1 MKWGSDLVLDA
12 IGGGRTVGREWGEAL
27 FLPALPSP
35 RRRERVNKGRALGFE
50 VLTDNEK
57 AESPHMNE
65 KTQHDYRSLAANF
78 YATRIKGGQ
87 PSPKRICDALAAAA
101 TDYRPAYW
109 RRLRNA
115 LAFDQA
121 EKGYSEAA
129 ARIAATRNP
138 ATLPTS
144 TTEPK
149 AKQKRVRAV
158 SVADERKLLEH
169 FQEGGDRQSY
179 AAVMLSRITGARP
192 AEMAGIR
199 VEGDRVTITGA
210 KKSHGGQR
218 GADRVLVV
226 TAAEAQLVA
235 ACAGQL
241 QGANLGAVQD
251 RIRAAGQRL
260 WPQRAAL
267 PSLYSWRHQLGS
279 ELKASGLD
287 RREVAYLMGHQSTAS
302 VDRYG
307 SRRTAR
313 GGRVPRAPEGQTFDQ
328 VRERHSEPPARVT
341 GADLR
346 KGAESLKALKIAE
359 KAAMANQKLPER
371 QYVSEENSLSR

>member
-1 MKWGSDLVLDA
+1 
-12 IGGGRTVGREWGEAL
+12 
-27 FLPALPSP
+27 
-35 RRRERVNKGRALGFE
+35 
-50 VLTDNEK
+50 
-57 AESPHMNE
+57 MNE
-65 KTQHDYRSLAANF
+65 KTKNDYRSLARNF
-78 YATRIKGGQ
+78 YATRLGGQ
-87 PSPKRICDALAAAA
+87 QPTPKRIADALVAAA

-121 EKGYSEAA
+121 EKGFQDASAKVAA
-129 ARIAATRNP
+129 ARNP
-138 ATLPTS
+138 TTLPSS

-279 ELKASGLD
+279 ELKASGLE

-313 GGRVPRAPEGQTFDQ
+313 GGRVPRAPEGQTFEQ

-346 KGAESLKALKIAE
+346 KGAESLKALQNAE
-359 KAAMANQKLPER
+359 KTRLANEKLPKR
-371 QYVSEENSLSR
+371 QWVSEENHLSP

>member
-1 MKWGSDLVLDA
+1 
-12 IGGGRTVGREWGEAL
+12 
-27 FLPALPSP
+27 
-35 RRRERVNKGRALGFE
+35 
-50 VLTDNEK
+50 
-57 AESPHMNE
+57 MNE
-65 KTQHDYRSLAANF
+65 KTKNDYRSLARNF
-78 YATRIKGGQ
+78 YATRLGGQ
-87 PSPKRICDALAAAA
+87 QPTPKRIADALVAAA

-121 EKGYSEAA
+121 EKGFQDASAKVAA
-129 ARIAATRNP
+129 ARNP
-138 ATLPTS
+138 TTLPSS

-149 AKQKRVRAV
+149 PKQRRVRAV
-158 SVADERKLLEH
+158 DQGDERKLLEH
-169 FQEGGDRQSY
+169 FQEVGDRQSY
-179 AAVMLSRITGARP
+179 GAVMLARITGARP

-199 VEGDRVTITGA
+199 VEGDRVTIAGA

-226 TAAEAQLVA
+226 TAAEAKLVA
-235 ACAGQL
+235 ACVGQL

-279 ELKASGLD
+279 ELKASGLE

-313 GGRVPRAPEGQTFDQ
+313 GGRVPRAPEGQTFEQ

-346 KGAESLKALKIAE
+346 KGAESLKALQNAE
-359 KAAMANQKLPER
+359 KTRLANEKLPKR
-371 QYVSEENSLSR
+371 QWVSEENHLSP

>member
-1 MKWGSDLVLDA
+1 
-12 IGGGRTVGREWGEAL
+12 
-27 FLPALPSP
+27 
-35 RRRERVNKGRALGFE
+35 
-50 VLTDNEK
+50 
-57 AESPHMNE
+57 MNE
-65 KTQHDYRSLAANF
+65 KTQNDYRSLARNF
-78 YATRIKGGQ
+78 YATRLGGQ
-87 PSPKRICDALAAAA
+87 QPTPKRIADALVAAA

-121 EKGYSEAA
+121 EKGFQDAAAKVAA
-129 ARIAATRNP
+129 ARNP
-138 ATLPTS
+138 TTLPSS

-169 FQEGGDRQSY
+169 FQEGGDRQAY
-179 AAVMLSRITGARP
+179 GAVMLSRITGARP
-192 AEMAGIR
+192 AEFAGIR
-199 VEGDRVTITGA
+199 VEEGGRVFIPGA
-210 KKSHGGQR
+210 KQSHGGKR
-218 GADRVLVV
+218 GADRWMVV

-235 ACAGQL
+235 ACVAQVRT
-241 QGANLGAVQD
+241 ANLGAVQD
-251 RIRAAGQRL
+251 RIRSAGQRL
-260 WPQRAAL
+260 WPQRTAL

-313 GGRVPRAPEGQTFDQ
+313 GGRIPRAPEGEAFEN
-328 VRERHSEPPARVT
+328 VRELHSEPPARISS
-341 GADLR
+341 ADLR
-346 KGAESLKALKIAE
+346 KGAESLKAWKIAE
-359 KAAMANQKLPER
+359 NTISSNEKTPNR
-371 QYVSEENSLSR
+371 QWVSEEFGLNR